1 MKRYLSFFLFS
12 FVVIFAMIR
21 LSACA
26 VMGSSPEAQI
36 TQGAQAHTAA
46 SSLAANLLERNK
58 ITLDQAKNY
67 RAMLGTA
74 SAALDGSAATLRA
87 CRTANAGA
95 PGAVPDP
102 CAVTVTTDVNL
113 ALAVLSQI
121 ETALKAQA
129 AK

>member
-1 MKRYLSFFLFS
+1 MKRAVTIFLLSMI
-12 FVVIFAMIR
+12 VVFAAVQ
-21 LSACA
+21 LAACA
-26 VMGSSPEAQI
+26 VMGSSPEAQV

-46 SSLAANLLERNK
+46 STLAANLLERNK
-58 ITLDQAKNY
+58 ITLAQAQSY

-113 ALAVLSQI
+113 ALGVLTQI
-121 ETALKAQA
+121 EAALKAQA